1 MSDANGPRNTGR
13 MPVPQKVLM
22 TLAAILLF
30 VFSFLISLL
39 GTFLAKRFAH
49 RLGLIDAPGERKV
62 HTKPTP
68 RNGGIGIFWGFA
80 FPLIAGIIVIA
91 PFTCEHGIFDASF
104 RLFNWSYHIPESL
117 LIHLPGMHAHL
128 PLALL
133 FLAATFGIHIVG
145 LLDDKKPIRPWPK
158 LIAQVAIAGTLV
170 ILGDILLAPG
180 AFRVLTFLGNFPTP
194 GFFLSAL
201 VSILWIVALTNAFN
215 FLDHMDGLSAGIA
228 FICAA
233 MFLIAAAFN
242 GQLFICALLLL
253 FLGSVLGFLCFNFP
267 PASIFMGDGGSMVL
281 GFILSVLTIRTT
293 YYQPGR
299 HWYAV
304 LMPLFVMAIPL
315 YDLVI
320 VSILRLA
327 RGRSPLQADT
337 NHFSHRLTRHGFSKR
352 SAVLVIYGL
361 TLATGIT
368 APLLARVDDISA
380 ILIAAQLLGTL
391 AVFATLE
398 RVGEHST

>member
-1 MSDANGPRNTGR
+1 
-13 MPVPQKVLM
+13 M
-22 TLAAILLF
+22 TLAAATLF
-30 VFSFLISLL
+30 LASFLISLL
-39 GTFLAKRFAH
+39 GTFLARRFAH
-49 RLGLIDAPGERKV
+49 RLGLIDAPGDRKV
-62 HTKPTP
+62 HTIPTP
-68 RNGGIGIFWGFA
+68 RNGGIGIFAGFA
-80 FPLIAGIIVIA
+80 VPLAISLLLAIPLSYYSLIHQFP
-91 PFTCEHGIFDASF
+91 PFIPEP
-104 RLFNWSYHIPESL
+104 LQKHIPGLLAHQSL
-117 LIHLPGMHAHL
+117 AW
-128 PLALL
+128 L
-133 FLAATFGIHIVG
+133 FLACTLEIHILG

-158 LIAQVAIAGTLV
+158 LLAQVAIAGTLV

-180 AFRVLTFLGNFPTP
+180 AFRILTFLGNFPSP

-201 VSILWIVALTNAFN
+201 LSILWIVALTNAFN

-267 PASIFMGDGGSMVL
+267 PATIFMGDGGSMVL

-299 HWYAV
+299 HWYAI

-327 RGRSPLQADT
+327 KGRSPLQADT

-352 SAVLVIYGL
+352 AAVLVIYGL

-380 ILIAAQLLGTL
+380 MLIAAQLLGTL
-391 AVFATLE
+391 VVFATLE
-398 RVGEHST
+398 RVGEHIQ